1 MTNPPIFFWGL
12 KMAKKG
18 VSRALYWPHSNKNS
32 QIWAKKKHISVRVL
46 RTIQMSCALEL
57 KPPTINNNDRWK
69 KLGCLNTKNLWLAN
83 ILLFSDE
90 YSVLKLLK
98 LSWLMYLDVGSS
110 KGRLSNIELQI
121 AQVNILEN
129 IIWGKYEWEK
139 ILTQNS
145 ANFDTIYPPKEPISG
160 IFT

>member
-1 MTNPPIFFWGL
+1 M
-12 KMAKKG
+12 
-18 VSRALYWPHSNKNS
+18 
-32 QIWAKKKHISVRVL
+32 
-46 RTIQMSCALEL
+46 
-57 KPPTINNNDRWK
+57 
-69 KLGCLNTKNLWLAN
+69 GCLNTKNLWLAN

-145 ANFDTIYPPKEPISG
+145 ANFDTIYPPKEQISG